1 MTFVRV
7 LLSMVSCCLE
17 RRQTAAAEDLK
28 NETRQLEA
36 IAFPVGIAIGAIGA
50 AIIPSLF
57 PGSTTTTTTQSSA
70 AAVLGGDTGGNFVT
84 INSAAAD
91 SSTAAPATTTYTP
104 RTTLS
109 DFPSCGVKGSSNR
122 VVGGTEVVENEYPW
136 LCSLKYRNNHIC
148 GITLLSGPPHDTIL
162 VRTGSW
168 QLCNHAVFRLR
179 KQPL

>member
-1 MTFVRV
+1 M
-7 LLSMVSCCLE
+7 
-17 RRQTAAAEDLK
+17 AAEDLK

-57 PGSTTTTTTQSSA
+57 PGSTTTTTTESSA

-91 SSTAAPATTTYTP
+91 SSSTAAPATTTYTP

-109 DFPSCGVKGSSNR
+109 DFPNCGLKGSSNR

-162 VRTGSW
+162 VRRGRCVTV
-168 QLCNHAVFRLR
+168 LFFLPYLKKAI
-179 KQPL
+179 K

>member
-7 LLSMVSCCLE
+7 LLSTVSCCLE
-17 RRQTAAAEDLK
+17 RRQTAAAAEDLK

-57 PGSTTTTTTQSSA
+57 PGSTTTTTTTQSSA

-91 SSTAAPATTTYTP
+91 SSSTAAPATTTYTP

-109 DFPSCGVKGSSNR
+109 DFPNCGLKGSSNR

-162 VRTGSW
+162 VSNR
-168 QLCNHAVFRLR
+168 AVFYRI
-179 KQPL
+179 

>member
-1 MTFVRV
+1 M
-7 LLSMVSCCLE
+7 
-17 RRQTAAAEDLK
+17 
-28 NETRQLEA
+28 
-36 IAFPVGIAIGAIGA
+36 
-50 AIIPSLF
+50 
-57 PGSTTTTTTQSSA
+57 
-70 AAVLGGDTGGNFVT
+70 LGGDTGGNFVT
-84 INSAAAD
+84 INSAAGD

-162 VRTGSW
+162 VRTGS
-168 QLCNHAVFRLR
+168 
-179 KQPL
+179 

>member
-7 LLSMVSCCLE
+7 LLSTVSCCLE

-57 PGSTTTTTTQSSA
+57 PGSTTTTTQSSA

-91 SSTAAPATTTYTP
+91 SSSTAAPATTTYTP

-109 DFPSCGVKGSSNR
+109 DFPNCGLKGSSNR

-162 VRTGSW
+162 VRRGRCVTV
-168 QLCNHAVFRLR
+168 LFFYRI
-179 KQPL
+179 